1 MSDIVNIK
9 NLDELDAE
17 YVLICKDADDI
28 FNDIKFN
35 NKKEEDTCRIIV
47 DFIEKTVSQGISNF
61 KAMSLPFIG
70 VLRYNPV
77 DKAMTAHYKE
87 LKLARQVMDKDEYKE
102 YAKGIYYY
110 EQDKIKAETIR
121 KRVLDRIK
129 KRNRKR
135 YIKYC
140 TTLGKAYADAF
151 LYCMSIFEEVPFN
164 FELQEQYDE
173 LTNRK
178 HN

>member
-35 NKKEEDTCRIIV
+35 NKKEEDTCRMIV

-70 VLRYNPV
+70 VLLYNPV
-77 DKAMTAHYKE
+77 D
-87 LKLARQVMDKDEYKE
+87 
-102 YAKGIYYY
+102 
-110 EQDKIKAETIR
+110 
-121 KRVLDRIK
+121 
-129 KRNRKR
+129 
-135 YIKYC
+135 
-140 TTLGKAYADAF
+140 
-151 LYCMSIFEEVPFN
+151 
-164 FELQEQYDE
+164 
-173 LTNRK
+173 
-178 HN
+178 

>member
-28 FNDIKFN
+28 FNDLKFN
-35 NKKEEDTCRIIV
+35 NKKEEDTCRMII
-47 DFIEKTVSQGISNF
+47 DFIEKTIS
-61 KAMSLPFIG
+61 
-70 VLRYNPV
+70 
-77 DKAMTAHYKE
+77 KE
-87 LKLARQVMDKDEYKE
+87 SARGLYF
-102 YAKGIYYY
+102 Y
-110 EQDKIKAETIR
+110 EENKIKAETIR
-121 KRVLDRIK
+121 KRVLDKIK
-129 KRNRKR
+129 KRNNKR
-135 YIKYC
+135 YIRYC
-140 TTLGKAYADAF
+140 MTLGKAYADAF

-164 FELQEQYDE
+164 FELQEKYDE

>member
-35 NKKEEDTCRIIV
+35 NKKEEDTCRMIV

-70 VLRYNPV
+70 VLRLPDLRLCASLQTRISNCFVRPPEGGRPV
-77 DKAMTAHYKE
+77 AT
-87 LKLARQVMDKDEYKE
+87 
-102 YAKGIYYY
+102 
-110 EQDKIKAETIR
+110 
-121 KRVLDRIK
+121 
-129 KRNRKR
+129 
-135 YIKYC
+135 
-140 TTLGKAYADAF
+140 
-151 LYCMSIFEEVPFN
+151 
-164 FELQEQYDE
+164 
-173 LTNRK
+173 
-178 HN
+178 

>member
-28 FNDIKFN
+28 FNDLKFN
-35 NKKEEDTCRIIV
+35 NKKEEDTCRMII
-47 DFIEKTVSQGISNF
+47 DFIEKTISKGVKDF
-61 KAMSLPFIG
+61 KCMALPFVG
-70 VLRYNPV
+70 NLRYNPI

-102 YAKGIYYY
+102 YARGLYFYV
-110 EQDKIKAETIR
+110 ENKIKVETIR
-121 KRVLDRIK
+121 KRVLDKIK
-129 KRNRKR
+129 KRNNKR
-135 YIKYC
+135 YIRYC
-140 TTLGKAYADAF
+140 MTLGKAYADAF

-164 FELQEQYDE
+164 FELQEKYDE